1 MITNALGPITL
12 GKDYNYYKLLNVSA
26 GSFATDADVVITFQH
41 NYLSF
46 QVQSGSVSYSFNGNT
61 LHGTAAAGLP
71 SQSLL
76 FHQRPVSK
84 IWFAGTG
91 VVRIEAF

>member
-1 MITNALGPITL
+1 MIISPLAPITL
-12 GKDYNYYKLLNVSA
+12 GKDYNFYRLLNVSA
-26 GSFATDADVVITFQH
+26 GSFSTDADVVITFQH

-61 LHGTAAAGLP
+61 LHGTAATGLP

-76 FHQRPVSK
+76 FHQRPVAK

-91 VVRIEAF
+91 VIRIEAW